1 MNPSSTIPF
10 LLAAALTAS
19 SALAQQ
25 QQRSQPVRGQERGDV
40 PLISRDVLFGN
51 PDRAQGRVSPD
62 GNRVSFIAPVAGVL
76 NVHVAPADDISAAKP
91 VTSDTHRGIRQ
102 HFWAYDSR
110 HILYVQDKDGD
121 ENWRVYSVDL
131 DTGETADLTPLDNVQ
146 ARIVSVSQNHPDTI
160 IVGLNHRE
168 PHQFHDLYRV
178 NINTAER
185 TLVYENNAYAGFEV
199 DEDYNIRFA
208 VTFNPDGSLAVLK
221 AQQRGDALDFQPFW
235 EIPQEDTLTTS
246 TIGFDASGQILYYT
260 DSRGRNTAA
269 LFAMDMATGES
280 RLLAEH
286 PRADAGGVLAHP
298 QTGRVQAIAF
308 NYDRVKWQLL
318 DKSLEPD
325 FTFLRSIADGD
336 ITVTSRTL
344 DDSRWTVAFLLDN
357 GPARTY
363 LYDRPV
369 NGRGERNALF
379 LFSNRK
385 DLEGLPLARM
395 HPVIIKSRDGLD
407 LVSYLSLPP
416 WTDTDNDGRPD
427 RPLPLILNVHG
438 GPWARDAWG
447 FNSEHQWL
455 ANRGYAVLSVNY
467 RGSTGFGKDFINAA
481 NFEWAG
487 KMHDDL
493 IDAVDWAIHN
503 KIADESK
510 VAIMGGSYGG
520 YATLVGLT
528 FTPDRFAAGIDIVG
542 PSDLM
547 TLLQSIPPYWKP
559 IMTQFTTRVG
569 DPATEEGRALLQD
582 RSPIHRVDQI
592 KRPLL
597 IGQGANDPRVKQAE
611 SDQIVSAMQN
621 KNIPVTYVLYPD
633 EGHGFARPENRMSFY
648 AVAEAFLKQHLG
660 GRHQPIGEDF
670 NNSSIQVPAGA
681 DQVPG
686 VKEALKQHNPPKKEN
701 GGN

>member
-1 MNPSSTIPF
+1 MKMSFTAPI

-19 SALAQQ
+19 GAVAQQ
-25 QQRSQPVRGQERGDV
+25 QNKQPAGRGPDRGDV

-62 GNRVSFIAPVAGVL
+62 GKHLSFIAPVDGVL
-76 NVHVAPADDISAAKP
+76 NVWVAPADDISAAKAI
-91 VTSDTHRGIRQ
+91 TSDTHRGIRQ

-110 HILYVQDKDGD
+110 HVLYTQDKGGD

-131 DTGETADLTPLDNVQ
+131 QTGETKDLTPLENVQ
-146 ARIVSVSQNHPDTI
+146 ARITAVSHKHPESI
-160 IVGLNHRE
+160 IVGLNDRE

-178 NINTAER
+178 NINTGER
-185 TLVYENNAYAGFEV
+185 ELVLENNQYAGFEV
-199 DEDYNIRFA
+199 DENYNVRLA
-208 VTFNPDGSLAVLK
+208 VNFQPDGSLAVLK
-221 AQQRGDALDFQPFW
+221 AKPEGDNLAFEPFW
-235 EIPQEDTLTTS
+235 EIPQEDTLTTN
-246 TIGFDASGQILYYT
+246 TIGFDSSGQTLYYT
-260 DSRGRNTAA
+260 DSRGRDTAA
-269 LFAMDMATGES
+269 LFAMDMSSGES
-280 RLLAEH
+280 TLLAEH

-298 QTGRVQAIAF
+298 ETGKVQAVAF

-325 FTFLRSIADGD
+325 FAYLRSVADGD

-344 DDSRWTVAFLLDN
+344 DDSRWTVAYLMDD

-363 LYDRPV
+363 IYERPV
-369 NGRGERNALF
+369 DGSGERNARF
-379 LFSNRK
+379 LFTNRK
-385 DLEGLPLARM
+385 DLEGLPLSKM
-395 HPVIIKSRDGLD
+395 HPVVIKSRDGLD

-427 RPLPLILNVHG
+427 KPIPMVLDVHG
-438 GPWARDAWG
+438 GPWARDTWG
-447 FNSEHQWL
+447 FNPEHQWL

-493 IDAVDWAIHN
+493 IDAVDWAIEQ
-503 KIADESK
+503 KIADPKK

-528 FTPDRFAAGIDIVG
+528 FTPEKFAAGVDIVG
-542 PSDLM
+542 PSNLN

-569 DPATEEGRALLQD
+569 DPATEEGKKLLEE
-582 RSPIHRVDQI
+582 RSPLNLVDNI
-592 KRPLL
+592 KKPLL

-611 SDQIVSAMQN
+611 ADQIVSAMQN

-648 AVAEAFLKQHLG
+648 AVAEAFLKEHLG
-660 GRHQPIGEDF
+660 GRHQPIGDDF
-670 NNSSIQVPAGA
+670 KNSSIQIPAGA

-686 VKEALKQHNPPKKEN
+686 VPQALKEHKPANKQN